1 MYLLKKDRKLLILID
16 NTPNQPTK
24 FTDVTLKISSNV
36 AGDSNDENNFPHN
49 LLLTNTQVSKLRR
62 AFTNGSLANIK
73 LIKTQMH
80 KIGQSGGNLGRL
92 SGLLLKSELSLIR
105 NILKPLAE
113 TALMPLVLTAVVS
126 ATNAAIHK
134 KIFESGNTTLIIS
147 NEEMNDV
154 IKIIKSFQESGL
166 LMPAHPLANAETQKY
181 YQNEPK
187 FNDVYS
193 RNNLPKIKDGAY
205 VINRDEFK
213 SIGTQRI
220 ALYPNGNNIRTY

>member
-92 SGLLLKSELSLIR
+92 SGLLLKRELSLIR

-113 TALMPLVLTAVVS
+113 TNLMPLVLTAVVS

-134 KIFESGNTTLIIS
+134 KMFESGNTTLIIS